1 MGILSERLIQFK
13 ERIVAQN
20 SLLPNSVILSVPFH
34 AFPCTTDDG
43 LRDTGYGRSYFS
55 SQSQPR
61 ILIIVMTLSF
71 LKFFLFYPFKV
82 VIFLECCVFF
92 FFLFLYKRNPS
103 AKIQSSNRSEL
114 SAEKNGIQVIIYLII
129 YQINIRYFFQ
139 KKENQIF
146 LKVGRPFE
154 RIKWA
159 GLLLLL

>member
-20 SLLPNSVILSVPFH
+20 SLLPNSVILRVPFH

-92 FFLFLYKRNPS
+92 FLFLYKRNPS
-103 AKIQSSNRSEL
+103 AKLQSSNRSEL
-114 SAEKNGIQVIIYLII
+114 SAEKNGIQVIFNYIPNK
-129 YQINIRYFFQ
+129 YQILLSNKR
-139 KKENQIF
+139 KKKSDIS
-146 LKVGRPFE
+146 
-154 RIKWA
+154 
-159 GLLLLL
+159 

>member
-43 LRDTGYGRSYFS
+43 LRDMGYGRSYFS
-55 SQSQPR
+55 SQFQPR

-71 LKFFLFYPFKV
+71 FKFFLFYPFKV
-82 VIFLECCVFF
+82 VIFLECCFFF
-92 FFLFLYKRNPS
+92 FFLYRRNPS

-139 KKENQIF
+139 IKGKKKRKSDISGPAF
-146 LKVGRPFE
+146 
-154 RIKWA
+154 
-159 GLLLLL
+159 